1 MENSSH
7 RELLC
12 LGESPIPEVMVG
24 LSAAFVGTG
33 PALCFAPMS
42 QSHVPSPVAIVVATS
57 GSTGG
62 SKEVGITANALLA
75 SAKAS
80 NEYLGA
86 KYGEVWSLLL
96 PLTHV
101 AGINVLVR
109 SLELGTTPIDLRE
122 ATEYPK
128 ADFTAIV
135 PTQLFRALNGDRQLL
150 NHLKNCRAVLVGG
163 AALSDS
169 IRQAAAE
176 AGIEIVTTYGMTE
189 TCGGCVYNGTP
200 ISGVEVDTSSG
211 TIKIKGP
218 MIAYTYLNDEQAWRD
233 SYVDGWFLTNDL
245 GSFVNSKLVVEGR
258 ADDVI
263 ISGGEKV
270 SLSAVEGALQE
281 AFKENE
287 FAAFAIPDA
296 EWGSA
301 LHIAIAGDHP
311 ISTQEISSYL
321 EKTLGVV
328 AKPKGFLILSALPM
342 IGVGKVDQKALAQA
356 VLERKALADDLT

>member
-1 MENSSH
+1 
-7 RELLC
+7 
-12 LGESPIPEVMVG
+12 
-24 LSAAFVGTG
+24 
-33 PALCFAPMS
+33 
-42 QSHVPSPVAIVVATS
+42 
-57 GSTGG
+57 
-62 SKEVGITANALLA
+62 
-75 SAKAS
+75 
-80 NEYLGA
+80 
-86 KYGEVWSLLL
+86 
-96 PLTHV
+96 
-101 AGINVLVR
+101 VR

-211 TIKIKGP
+211 AIKIKGP

-245 GSFVNSKLVVEGR
+245 GSFINGKLIVEGR

-270 SLSAVEGALQE
+270 SLSTVEGALQE

-287 FAAFAIPDA
+287 FAAFSIPDV

>member
-7 RELLC
+7 KELLC
-12 LGESPIPEVMVG
+12 LGESPIPEVMAD
-24 LSAAFVGTG
+24 LSAALVGMG

-42 QSHVPSPVAIVVATS
+42 RTHVPSPVAVVVATS
-57 GSTGG
+57 GTTGG
-62 SKEVGITANALLA
+62 SKEVGITAKALLA

-80 NEYLGA
+80 NQFLGA
-86 KYGEVWSLLL
+86 KYGQVWSLLL

-109 SLELGTTPIDLRE
+109 SMELGTTPLDLRS
-122 ATEYPK
+122 ASEYPR

-135 PTQLFRALNGDRQLL
+135 PTQLFRALNGDTRLL
-150 NHLKNCRAVLVGG
+150 EHLKNCRAVLVGG

-169 IRQAAAE
+169 VRRSAAD

-200 ISGVEVDTSSG
+200 ITGVEIDTSDRR
-211 TIKIKGP
+211 IRIKGAT
-218 MIAYTYLNDEQAWRD
+218 IAYSYLNDEQAWRD
-233 SYVDGWFLTNDL
+233 CFVDDWFVTSDS
-245 GSFVNSKLVVEGR
+245 GSFIDGR
-258 ADDVI
+258 LAIDGRIDDVI
-263 ISGGEKV
+263 ISGGKKI
-270 SLSAVEGALQE
+270 SLSSIEGTLQE
-281 AFKENE
+281 TFKENE

-321 EKTLGVV
+321 EKSLGVV

-342 IGVGKVDQKALAQA
+342 IGVGKVDQKALVQA
-356 VLERKALADDLT
+356 VLERKALVDDLT